1 MISFIF
7 VLLSIKYGFK
17 GITRTDWL
25 TFIAGLISIPV
36 WILTNNPLWSVI
48 IITVIDALAFFPTF
62 RKSWKEPTTE
72 PAITYALSSLKFL
85 IAIFAL
91 EAITAT
97 TLLYPFSLVIM
108 NAAFV
113 IMLMYRKMT
122 LT

>member
-1 MISFIF
+1 MKEALTIVAITIGIISYVPYFIG
-7 VLLSIKYGFK
+7 IFK
-17 GITRTDWL
+17 KTVKPHPL
-25 TFIAGLISIPV
+25 